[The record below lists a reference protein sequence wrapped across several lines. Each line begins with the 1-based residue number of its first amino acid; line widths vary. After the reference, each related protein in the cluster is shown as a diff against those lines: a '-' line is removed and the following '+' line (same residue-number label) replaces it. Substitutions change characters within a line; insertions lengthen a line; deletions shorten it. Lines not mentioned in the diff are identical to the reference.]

1 MKPNEAFERTE
12 IYTRL
17 RQTLTV
23 VQGIISLALFH
34 YTAYLLYSIYNFF

>member
-23 VQGIISLALFH
+23 VQGIISLALFL
-34 YTAYLLYSIYNFF
+34 YTAYLLYLIYNFF